1 MQVHGIIRRSSSF
14 NTGRIDHIYRDRHE
28 TGVKIFLHYGDL
40 CDATNLISII
50 ANVKPTEI
58 YNLGAMSHVK
68 VSFDMPEYTA
78 DCDGVGVLR
87 MLDAIRACGLEHEVK
102 FYQASTSELYGKVQ
116 EVPQSETTPFY
127 PRSPYA
133 VAKQYAFWILVN
145 YREAYGMFLSNGIL
159 FNHESPRRGRTF
171 VTRKITA
178 GVAHISCGLEK
189 CLYLGNIDAKRD
201 WGHARDYVEGMWRM
215 LQQDEPD
222 DYVLATGETHTVREF
237 IEKAFKVV
245 GTTIKWVGPAGTV
258 DEMGVDAND
267 ESNTLVRIDP
277 RYFRPTEVD
286 LLLGDPT
293 KAKEKLGWTSSTP
306 FDDLVKEMVEQDV
319 LMVQGKIFDP
329 DAHRA

>member
-1 MQVHGIIRRSSSF
+1 VRRSSSF
-14 NTGRIDHIYRDRHE
+14 NTGRIDHVYKDRHE

-40 CDATNLISII
+40 CDATNLITII
-50 ANVKPTEI
+50 ASVKPTEI

-87 MLDAIRACGLEHEVK
+87 MLDAIRSAGLTHQVK

-145 YREAYGMFLSNGIL
+145 YREAYGMYLTNGIL

-171 VTRKITA
+171 VTRKITTA
-178 GVAHISCGLEK
+178 VARIHLGIDK

-201 WGHARDYVEGMWRM
+201 WGHARDYVEGMWMM
-215 LQQDEPD
+215 LQQDKPD
-222 DYVLATGETHTVREF
+222 DFVLATGETHTVREF
-237 IEKAFKVV
+237 VEKAFAVV
-245 GTTIKWVGPAGTV
+245 GTTLQWKGPTGTV
-258 DEMGVDAND
+258 EEIGVDAKDND
-267 ESNTLVRIDP
+267 RVLVRIDP

-293 KAKEKLGWTSSTP
+293 KAKNQLGWVAKTSL
-306 FDDLVKEMVEQDV
+306 DDLVKEMVESD
-319 LMVQGKIFDP
+319 LNMVKGVIP
-329 DAHRA
+329 DHEQENN